1 VRNVFV
7 LHLAEHPKQLPRS
20 GTIAALTIYVSHDL
34 LLPLNV
40 TATDSDV
47 SLGFIKG
54 RQLHRG
60 VHALLRRHMTKNES
74 GISFQSKSTKVN
86 LNSVVYPLGTHLPRF

>member
-1 VRNVFV
+1 LLFDNAVTVGNVFV
-7 LHLAEHPKQLPRS
+7 MHLPERPKQLPSS
-20 GTIAALTIYVSHDL
+20 GTVAALTMYVSHDL

-47 SLGFIKG
+47 SLRFIKG

-60 VHALLRRHMTKNES
+60 VHALLRRHMTKTS
-74 GISFQSKSTKVN
+74 RGFRSSLKVQK
-86 LNSVVYPLGTHLPRF
+86 